1 MCTSHLS
8 FTDWV
13 KNLPA
18 EILEELAA
26 YDKQLVYEYMNYTRK
41 VLGLDK

>member
-13 KNLPA
+13 KTLST
-18 EILEELAA
+18 EELVEYAS
-26 YDKQLVYEYMNYTRK
+26 YEKQLVYEYMNYTRRC
-41 VLGLDK
+41 LGLDK